1 MEIVLTVST
10 YEQPFEQ
17 HGEEN
22 YLPRFNLFKR
32 QDLKS
37 VSNYVVYDFKNVC
50 SAFFILSLLLYIG
63 DNAVGEISGFFTEMA
78 SCFQNQQQ

>member
-1 MEIVLTVST
+1 MENVLAVST

-17 HGEEN
+17 HDEES

-32 QDLKS
+32 QDLKP

-50 SAFFILSLLLYIG
+50 SAFFILSLLLSATTLWEKFQ
-63 DNAVGEISGFFTEMA
+63 AVLLKMT